1 VVDFSRLFRAHFQVT
16 FKVDKT
22 TTTGNDIM
30 GTLNPD
36 LLSKDLDAVMNDAVA
51 LKDQYRKPTLMPE
64 IVLLALLRRPDT
76 AAARLLDVF
85 KNSRALDMTKLD
97 RQVHLAIE
105 GRGDQNGNLDFIAKG
120 NRQVPLSRQTI
131 ILIDDAL
138 SLANSQNEMRVD
150 TDHVL
155 SVMAESSMPTSGLLR
170 QHGITPK
177 AISDVVSD
185 NSQVRLRA
193 DGTTQDVVG
202 EAKIGKLRAVY
213 FRDGLLR
220 DIVNVLSQAVNRHV
234 ILIGPDGV
242 GKRTLAYSLA
252 LLMSEGKGP
261 AGLKNLVQIDE
272 TALLDNDQ
280 KAVRAGMSAAAGGIL
295 FIPHLHRFFGG
306 PIRAEFAKAT
316 PLIQKAFLADDPVMM
331 GTTTEIEYKERL
343 SGVSAISENSQI
355 IRVPEPTTDET
366 IEILR
371 ILKPHMEADYKL
383 QINDDALGLAVRL
396 AKRYMS
402 VNPLPRSAEQL
413 VHRTAALVSMSQQS
427 QLPFP
432 NDRKG
437 DTTLDAEDV
446 TLAASQMTGI
456 PVNKLG
462 EDERV
467 RYASMV
473 EHLKER
479 LIGQDEAVLAV
490 SRAIKTARV
499 GLKDPKRPIGAFLF
513 LGPTGVGKTE
523 LAKALAEFMFGS
535 EDAMLPLDMSEFKD
549 EASLNRLIGSPSGYV
564 DSEAGGQL
572 TERVRQQPYIIVLFD
587 EVEKAHP
594 RIMDILLQVIE
605 EGRLTDGRGN
615 ITQFSESVVILTS
628 NLGSQELAVPVI
640 TDEIRAEAME
650 EVRTWFRP
658 EFLNRLDEIIMF
670 NALSAE
676 DLHNILLLLLK
687 GETRMAVERGLKLEF
702 TDAAVNWMLAQNDEP
717 EYGARPLKRII
728 RRFVREPLAD
738 FLLKANPPAG
748 TQVRVDAPENNGLKF
763 AALLDGKE
771 VSVT

>member
-1 VVDFSRLFRAHFQVT
+1 
-16 FKVDKT
+16 
-22 TTTGNDIM
+22 M

-36 LLSKDLDAVMNDAVA
+36 LLSKDLDAIMNEATA
-51 LKDQYRKPTLMPE
+51 LKDQYRKSVIIPE
-64 IVLLALLRRPDT
+64 MVLLALLRRPDT
-76 AAARLLDVF
+76 AAMRLLDVF
-85 KNSRALDMTKLD
+85 KNGRGADMKKLD

-105 GRGDQNGNLDFIAKG
+105 GRGDQNGNLDFVAQG
-120 NRQVPLSRQTI
+120 NRQVPLSRQTV

-138 SLANSQNEMRVD
+138 SLANSQDEMRVD

-155 SVMAESSMPTSGLLR
+155 TIMAEASMPTSGLLR

-177 AISDVVSD
+177 AIGDILMD
-185 NSQVRLRA
+185 NSQIRLRT
-193 DGTTQDVVG
+193 DGTTQDVVAG
-202 EAKIGKLRAVY
+202 AKAGKLRAVY
-213 FRDGLLR
+213 FREGLLR
-220 DIVNVLSQAVNRHV
+220 DMVNILSQSVNRHI
-234 ILIGPDGV
+234 ILMGPDGV
-242 GKRTLAYSLA
+242 GKRTLAYSLG

-261 AGLKNLVQIDE
+261 VGLKNLVQIDE
-272 TALLDNDQ
+272 TALLDSDQ
-280 KAVRAGMSAAAGGIL
+280 KAVRAGLSQAAGGIL

-306 PIRAEFAKAT
+306 PIKAEFTKAT
-316 PLIQKAFLADDPVMM
+316 PLIQKAFLSDEAVII
-331 GTTTEIEYKERL
+331 GTSTEIEYNQRL
-343 SGVSAISENSQI
+343 APVNAIAENSQI
-355 IRVPEPTTDET
+355 IRVPETTVDEA
-366 IEILR
+366 IEILK
-371 ILKPHMEADYKL
+371 ILKPHLEADYKL
-383 QINDDALGLAVRL
+383 TVSDDALLLAVRM

-402 VNPLPRSAEQL
+402 AVPLPRSAEQL
-413 VHRTAALVSMSQQS
+413 IHRTAALVNMSQQS
-427 QLPFP
+427 QLPFK
-432 NDRKG
+432 NDRTG
-437 DTTLDAEDV
+437 DANLDTEDV

-479 LIGQDEAVLAV
+479 LIGQDEAMIAV

-499 GLKDPKRPIGAFLF
+499 GLKDAKRPIGAFLF

-549 EASLNRLIGSPSGYV
+549 ESSLNRLIGSPSGYV

-615 ITQFSESVVILTS
+615 MTYFSEAVIILTS
-628 NLGSQELAVPVI
+628 NLGAEHLAVPAI
-640 TDEIRAEAME
+640 TDEIREEAME

-658 EFLNRLDEIIMF
+658 EFLNRLDEVIMF
-670 NALSAE
+670 NALSNE
-676 DLHNILLLLLK
+676 DLAQILKLQLK
-687 GETRMAVERGLKLEF
+687 KEGKMADERGLKLEF
-702 TDAAVNWMLAQNDEP
+702 TDASQVWMLAQNDEP
-717 EYGARPLKRII
+717 EYGARPLRRII
-728 RRFVREPLAD
+728 RRYVREPLAD
-738 FLLKANPPAG
+738 FLLKVNPPAG
-748 TQVRVDAPENNGLKF
+748 TLVRVDASDGDGLKF
-763 AALLDGKE
+763 TALVEGKE
-771 VSVT
+771 ITVEQ

>member
-1 VVDFSRLFRAHFQVT
+1 
-16 FKVDKT
+16 
-22 TTTGNDIM
+22 M

-36 LLSKDLDAVMNDAVA
+36 LLSKDLDTVINDAVA
-51 LKDQYRKPTLMPE
+51 LKDQYRKPTLQPE
-64 IVLLALLRRPDT
+64 LILLALLRHPDT
-76 AAARLLDVF
+76 AASRLLDVF
-85 KNSRALDMTKLD
+85 KSTRAVDLEKLD
-97 RQVHLAIE
+97 RQVHLAVE
-105 GRGDQNGNLDFIAKG
+105 GRGDPNGNLDFLAKG
-120 NRQVPLSRQTI
+120 NRQVPLSKLSI

-138 SLANSQNEMRVD
+138 SLANSQDEVRVD
-150 TDHVL
+150 TDHLL
-155 SVMAESSMPTSGLLR
+155 SIMAEPSMSTSGLLR
-170 QHGITPK
+170 AQGITPK
-177 AISDVVSD
+177 AIADIRMD
-185 NSQVRLRA
+185 NSQVRLKP
-193 DGTTQDVVG
+193 DGTTQDVVAQ
-202 EAKIGKLRAVY
+202 AKAGKLRAVY
-213 FRDGLLR
+213 FREELLR
-220 DIVNVLSQAVNRHV
+220 DMVNILSQSVKRHI

-242 GKRTLAYSLA
+242 GKRTLAYSLG

-261 AGLKNLVQIDE
+261 VGLKNFVQIDE

-280 KAVRAGMSAAAGGIL
+280 KTVRAGLSQAANGIL

-306 PIRAEFAKAT
+306 PIKAEFGKAT
-316 PLIQKAFLADDPVMM
+316 PLIQKAFLADDPVII
-331 GTTTEIEYKERL
+331 GTSTEVDYKERL
-343 SGVSAISENSQI
+343 ASVSAISENSQI
-355 IRVPEPTTDET
+355 IRVPEPSLDET
-366 IEILR
+366 LEILK
-371 ILKPHMEADYKL
+371 ILKSHLEADYKL
-383 QINDDALGLAVRL
+383 TVTDDALSLAVRL
-396 AKRYMS
+396 AKRYFNTS
-402 VNPLPRSAEQL
+402 PLPRSAEQL
-413 VHRTAALVSMSQQS
+413 LHRTAAMVSMSQQS
-427 QLPFP
+427 QLPFKT
-432 NDRKG
+432 DRAG
-437 DTTLDAEDV
+437 DNTLDAEDI
-446 TLAASQMTGI
+446 TLTASQMTGI

-462 EDERV
+462 EDERL

-479 LIGQDEAVLAV
+479 LIGEDEAVLTV

-549 EASLNRLIGSPSGYV
+549 ESSLNRLIGSPSGYV

-615 ITQFSESVVILTS
+615 TTQFSESVIILTS
-628 NLGSQELAVPVI
+628 NLGSEELAVPVV
-640 TDEIRAEAME
+640 TDEVRETAME

-670 NALSAE
+670 HALATE
-676 DLHNILLLLLK
+676 DLHNILLLQLK
-687 GETRMAVERGLKLEF
+687 GEKRMAGDRGLQLDF
-702 TDAAVNWMLAQNDEP
+702 TDAAVEWMLAQNDEP

-738 FLLKANPPAG
+738 FLLKVNPPPG
-748 TQVRVDAPENNGLKF
+748 TQVKVDADSTKLKF
-763 AALLDGKE
+763 AALVDGKE
-771 VSVT
+771 VTVGS